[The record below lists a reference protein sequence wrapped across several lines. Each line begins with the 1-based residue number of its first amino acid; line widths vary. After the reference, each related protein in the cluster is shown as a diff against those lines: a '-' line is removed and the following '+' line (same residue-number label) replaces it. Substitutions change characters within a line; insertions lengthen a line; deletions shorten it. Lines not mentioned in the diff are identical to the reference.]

1 MAAAFSSDLDRVRRV
16 AEALA
21 EARLEAVVVGCTA
34 AIFHMAPLLTL
45 DLDLLVRDTPLNR
58 KKLRRVAEILK
69 VPPPLQ
75 LSEVS
80 DVVHLEPG
88 PIPVDFI
95 FDELPGGLSFA
106 SVRSRAERF
115 SLGNVSV
122 WLASLDDVIASK
134 RAADRPKDR
143 YHLEIIRQLLIVRE
157 AFDEWLATDP
167 PEMREPPL
175 PATADEAAT
184 AAAPP
189 RRPRPRR
196 RAPAAAPRR
205 PRASTASRGRP
216 APPRRPRRRASAP
229 R

>member
-1 MAAAFSSDLDRVRRV
+1 MAAAISSDLDRVRRV

-58 KKLRRVAEILK
+58 KKIRRVSELLGS
-69 VPPPLQ
+69 VPPVPSSE
-75 LSEVS
+75 LSNVLR
-80 DVVHLEPG
+80 VPG
-88 PIPVDFI
+88 GPVPVDFI
-95 FDELPGGLSFA
+95 FDGLPDGLGFA

-175 PATADEAAT
+175 PSTADEAAT
-184 AAAPP
+184 AATPP
-189 RRPRPRR
+189 GRPRPRR
-196 RAPAAAPRR
+196 RAPAATPRR
-205 PRASTASRGRP
+205 PRASAASRGRP
-216 APPRRPRRRASAP
+216 APPRRPRRKASAP

>member
-1 MAAAFSSDLDRVRRV
+1 MAAVFSSDLDRVRRV
-16 AEALA
+16 AEAIS

-45 DLDLLVRDTPLNR
+45 DLDLLIRDTPLNR
-58 KKLRRVAEILK
+58 KKLKRVAELLGAQGP
-69 VPPPLQ
+69 VPV
-75 LSEVS
+75 SETSHVL
-80 DVVHLEPG
+80 HMRAG

-95 FDELPGGLSFA
+95 FDRLPGGLTFA
-106 SVRSRAERF
+106 AVKSRAERF

-157 AFDEWLATDP
+157 AFDAWLATDP

-175 PATADEAAT
+175 PTTADEDLRG
-184 AAAPP
+184 AAPP
-189 RRPRPRR
+189 RRRRPRK
-196 RAPAAAPRR
+196 RAPASAPRR
-205 PRASTASRGRP
+205 PRASAASRGRP
-216 APPRRPRRRASAP
+216 APPPRPRRRASAP